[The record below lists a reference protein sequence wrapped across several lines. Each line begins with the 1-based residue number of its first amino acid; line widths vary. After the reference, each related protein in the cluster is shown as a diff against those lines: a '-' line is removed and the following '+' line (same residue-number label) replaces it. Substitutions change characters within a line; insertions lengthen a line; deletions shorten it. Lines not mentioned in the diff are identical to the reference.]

1 MKHKIF
7 ALLLTAALLLGLLP
21 TATAAGTPT
30 LQFDTTHVWIDLA
43 TSAYASVDVT
53 VGGIATAYRL
63 EVQSDVAGLAAHW
76 VNAYMTDGRNTLRL
90 RGSRIGSGE
99 LVFRIY
105 SNQDALL
112 LTQTLRIDVID
123 STPRLTAEALS
134 VDLTPG
140 TVRSLALT
148 AAGTLPTYE
157 LRCEARTDCV
167 AAEIDGGA
175 LRLTAQK
182 IGHGFVTVGLYA
194 KAGGKKLAACAVLVN
209 VNERQAASCPG
220 GEACPSAS
228 FLDTPETGHW
238 AHGGIDFA
246 LQAGLFNGTDARH
259 FEPDGSMTRG
269 MLVTVLWRLAGKP
282 EAEGALPF
290 ADVDANAY
298 YAEPIRWA
306 AQNGV
311 VNGVDAAHFEPD
323 GRVTREQI
331 ATILFRYAEKHGY
344 RTDAR
349 LNGLELFYDEGYVSQ
364 YAYEALRWATA
375 EGLIGGSAENGRLLL
390 DPGGSATRAQVAT
403 ILMRFVQNCRAE
415 SA

>member
-105 SNQDALL
+105 SNHDALL

-148 AAGTLPTYE
+148 AAGTLPAYE

-209 VNERQAASCPG
+209 VN
-220 GEACPSAS
+220 
-228 FLDTPETGHW
+228 
-238 AHGGIDFA
+238 
-246 LQAGLFNGTDARH
+246 
-259 FEPDGSMTRG
+259 
-269 MLVTVLWRLAGKP
+269 
-282 EAEGALPF
+282 
-290 ADVDANAY
+290 
-298 YAEPIRWA
+298 
-306 AQNGV
+306 
-311 VNGVDAAHFEPD
+311 
-323 GRVTREQI
+323 
-331 ATILFRYAEKHGY
+331 
-344 RTDAR
+344 
-349 LNGLELFYDEGYVSQ
+349 
-364 YAYEALRWATA
+364 
-375 EGLIGGSAENGRLLL
+375 
-390 DPGGSATRAQVAT
+390 
-403 ILMRFVQNCRAE
+403 
-415 SA
+415 

>member
-1 MKHKIF
+1 MKHKFF
-7 ALLLTAALLLGLLP
+7 ALLLAAVLLLSLLP
-21 TATAAGTPT
+21 TTAAAGTPT
-30 LQFDTTHVWIDLA
+30 LEFNTTHVWIDLA

-53 VGGIATAYRL
+53 VGGISTAYRL

-90 RGSRIGSGE
+90 RGSQVGSGD
-99 LVFRIY
+99 LTFRIY

-123 STPRLTAEALS
+123 STPRLTAEVLS

-140 TVRSLALT
+140 TTHTLALT
-148 AAGTLPTYE
+148 AAGTLPAYE
-157 LRCEARTDCV
+157 LRCETRTDCV
-167 AAEIDGGA
+167 AAEIDSGA
-175 LRLTAQK
+175 LRLTAQQV
-182 IGHGFVTVGLYA
+182 GHGFVTVGLYD
-194 KAGGKKLAACAVLVN
+194 KSSGEKLAACAVLVN
-209 VNERQAASCPG
+209 VNEQQATSCPG
-220 GEACPSAS
+220 GDACPSAG

-246 LQAGLFNGTDARH
+246 LQAGLFNGTDAQH

-282 EAEGALPF
+282 EAVGALLF

-311 VNGVDAAHFEPD
+311 VNGVDATHFEPD
-323 GRVTREQI
+323 GCVTREQI
-331 ATILFRYAEKHGY
+331 ATILFRYAEQFGY

-375 EGLIGGSAENGRLLL
+375 EGLIGGSAEDGRLLL
-390 DPGGSATRAQVAT
+390 DPSGSATRAQVAT
-403 ILMRFVQNCRAE
+403 ILMRFVQNCQAE
-415 SA
+415 TA